1 MLCENC
7 LRPICNK
14 YHNQNNHFLKKTFKT
29 NFIILHLPVHHNHQQ
44 NCRSPFH
51 LARIYYFYTTFK
63 ISIYNKIL
71 FFPLVLLC
79 PSTVQFKIAL
89 HFLTHIKFWLLF
101 EIPPLKHLSEGKP
114 TFSQITGLHFQPCSR
129 WGQLLVEMVHLANWL
144 SIHHN

>member
-51 LARIYYFYTTFK
+51 LARIYYFILLSKSPYITKYFFSPSFFYALPLCSLKLLFTF
-63 ISIYNKIL
+63 SHIL
-71 FFPLVLLC
+71 NSGFYLRYHLL
-79 PSTVQFKIAL
+79 STSLKGSL
-89 HFLTHIKFWLLF
+89 HFLR
-101 EIPPLKHLSEGKP
+101 
-114 TFSQITGLHFQPCSR
+114 SQDYTSN
-129 WGQLLVEMVHLANWL
+129 LVQDGD
-144 SIHHN
+144 SY